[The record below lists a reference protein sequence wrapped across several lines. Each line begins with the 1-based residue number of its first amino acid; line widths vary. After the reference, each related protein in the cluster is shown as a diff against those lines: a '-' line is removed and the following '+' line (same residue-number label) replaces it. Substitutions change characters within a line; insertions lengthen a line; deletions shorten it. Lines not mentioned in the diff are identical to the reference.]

1 MSYLNT
7 LRLHFAGRFQ
17 ANISTVNND
26 PVHFYNDAFRPSWQE
41 LQGPDFDPPN
51 GWFSPGGDA
60 AWRLLGCKVTAA
72 WLPAGEVALSEVPA
86 SDLVLQCI
94 VADSDRQAP
103 AKLVD
108 LDPEQQLVSEIWGL
122 QVRIADADGNT
133 LLLSDFEHAAFMDI
147 WDRAQGQTQAGDAD
161 AGAMYQSVLRNLQW
175 GDVSGSPFLTKLRE
189 AATDGLLSIKFNV
202 DNINMDNTSPDFL
215 TGRIAGT
222 IGPAAVS
229 EPQHMVLGRHFLAA
243 TYGGGGFFVPAGG
256 INNCVAVVDPDASCI
271 FLDLGNA
278 LPTIGT
284 TGAPV
289 DLGELTL
296 GVFNVTDGTPFAGG
310 AVTAL
315 GTISGYASNEWYTKT
330 AGVVA
335 LPLTSEQ
342 LQSIAAAPLVLRS
355 ANAAFIDEWPTGVFV
370 TADTFVY
377 RMSPG
382 DSVNVNFYLTQWG
395 QPVSGATVF
404 FTADPSQ
411 LQAQAGSP
419 LPQFTAPAVAV
430 PEDAI
435 QFNGSATTDANG
447 IAVLTVT
454 ATDPGTP
461 RNFNDGKDYGIDG
474 QVYGIRPSVNPQVY
488 GGGPVDPWNFV
499 SILLWSGFTAAD
511 PVTWND
517 IAPTMTQY
525 ANLYPVMNRFLNL
538 GDYDS
543 VVAHTRLLTLAF
555 SLDIA
560 NPNSMPVTR
569 DLSPAKRQA
578 ILSFLANPQR
588 GEVAKVRAMA
598 APEVPAEAVTPPPL
612 ARKGGKAAAAAR
624 RLVNLSARKG
634 SQS

>member
-1 MSYLNT
+1 MSYLNS

-26 PVHFYNDAFRPSWQE
+26 PVHFYNDAFQPSWQD
-41 LQGPDFDPPN
+41 LQGPNFDPPN

-72 WLPAGEVALSEVPA
+72 WLPAGEVPA
-86 SDLVLQCI
+86 SDPVLQCI

-147 WDRAQGQTQAGDAD
+147 WDRAQGPTQAGDAD
-161 AGAMYQSVLRNLQW
+161 AGAMYQSVLTNLQW
-175 GDVSGSPFLTKLRE
+175 GDVSGSTFLTKLQE
-189 AATDGLLSIKFNV
+189 AAADGLLSIKFNV
-202 DNINMDNTSPDFL
+202 DNINMKNTSPDFL
-215 TGRIAGT
+215 TGRITGT
-222 IGPAAVS
+222 IGPAAPS

-256 INNCVAVVDPDASCI
+256 INNCAAVVDPDASCL

-284 TGAPV
+284 SGAPV

-296 GVFNVTDGTPFAGG
+296 GVFDTVDGTPFASG

-315 GTISGYASNEWYTKT
+315 GTISGYASNDWYAKT
-330 AGVVA
+330 AGVVV
-335 LPLTSEQ
+335 LPLTSTQ
-342 LQSIAAAPLVLRS
+342 LQSIASAPLVLRS
-355 ANAAFIDEWPTGVFV
+355 ANAAFINEWPSGVFV

-377 RMSPG
+377 RISPG
-382 DSVNVNFYLTQWG
+382 DSVDMQFYLTQWG

-404 FTADPSQ
+404 FAADPSQ
-411 LQAQAGSP
+411 LQAQAGTQ
-419 LPQFTAPAVAV
+419 LPQFTVPPVAV
-430 PEDAI
+430 PANAL

-454 ATDPGTP
+454 ATDPGSP

-474 QVYGIRPSVNPQVY
+474 QVYGIRPSLDPQVY

-517 IAPTMTQY
+517 IAPAMTQY

-543 VVAHTRLLTLAF
+543 VVAHTGLLTLAF
-555 SLDIA
+555 SLDVA

-578 ILSFLANPQR
+578 ILSFLAHPQR
-588 GEVAKVRAMA
+588 GEVPKVLAMA
-598 APEVPAEAVTPPPL
+598 APQAPAAAAVAPASL

-624 RLVNLSARKG
+624 RLVNLTALKG